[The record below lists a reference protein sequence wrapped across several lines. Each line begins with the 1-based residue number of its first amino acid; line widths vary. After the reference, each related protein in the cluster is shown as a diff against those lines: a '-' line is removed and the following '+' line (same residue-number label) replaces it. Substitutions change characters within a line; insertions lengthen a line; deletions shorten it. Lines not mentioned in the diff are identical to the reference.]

1 MYLMRT
7 ETSCSFSEIGRQL
20 GNRDHATIL
29 HGHHK
34 ISVELT
40 QNPKLSK
47 QVARIR
53 ERLSQDKAL

>member
-1 MYLMRT
+1 MYLLRT

-20 GNRDHATIL
+20 GNRNHATIL
-29 HGHHK
+29 HGYNR

-47 QVARIR
+47 QIARIR
-53 ERLSQDKAL
+53 ERLSQDKGL